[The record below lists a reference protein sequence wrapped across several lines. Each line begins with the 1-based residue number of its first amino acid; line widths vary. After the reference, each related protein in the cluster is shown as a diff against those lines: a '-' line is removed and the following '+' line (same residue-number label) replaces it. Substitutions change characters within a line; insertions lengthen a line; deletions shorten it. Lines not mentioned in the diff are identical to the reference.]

1 MSFLAFVRDNIR
13 WLAGGFLLTFF
24 SSFGQ
29 TFFIALSAGS
39 IRSEFG
45 LSHGGFGTLYMLA
58 TLASALVLTQF
69 GRIVDVLSVS
79 RVTLL
84 IVPLLAG
91 FAAAMAFADTLTV
104 LVLTIFGLRLFGQGM
119 MTHNAI
125 TAMGRWYVAQRGRV
139 VSVATIGHQAGE
151 AVFPI
156 LYVSIV
162 AGVGWRNT
170 WLLSAGVLI
179 AIALPAIYMLMRVER
194 QPRSSDGPAFDHA
207 LRQWTRPEVIR
218 DPVFWLIL
226 LGILAPGFIGTTIFF
241 HQVYL
246 VELRGWSI
254 EAFAGS
260 FALLAVMTVCFA
272 LLGGLLIDRL
282 SAVRLLPTFLLP
294 LSASCFLLALV
305 EPSWGM
311 FAFMALLGI
320 SYGFSSTLF
329 GALWPEIY
337 GTRHLGSIRAVVI
350 ALMVFSTAMG
360 PGITGF
366 LIDFGVAYPLQILA
380 MGAYCIAISI
390 VMIFVS
396 RRIAAR
402 QTVMADPVA
411 QQ

>member
-125 TAMGRWYVAQRGRV
+125 TAMGRWYVAQRGRA
-139 VSVATIGHQAGE
+139 VSVATIGHQASE

-218 DPVFWLIL
+218 DPIFWLIL
-226 LGILAPGFIGTTIFF
+226 LGMLAPGFIGTTIFF

-282 SAVRLLPTFLLP
+282 SAVRLPPTFLLP

-366 LIDFGVAYPLQILA
+366 LIDFGVAYPLQIMA

-390 VMIFVS
+390 AMIFVS